1 MNLLVI
7 QNFIDGSFHHAVGGE
22 TLDDFNPAT
31 AQCIAT
37 IPRSNSADVEQAVI
51 ASHTAQSAWSALS
64 MDQRADWLDRIADAL
79 EQKTERIALLE
90 SMDTGKPIALAR
102 RVDAARSVSNF
113 RFFASFS
120 REQSEMTFQME
131 DAMNYVH
138 RSPVGTVGLITPW
151 NLPLYL
157 LTWKVAPALLMGNTI
172 IAKPSEIT
180 PLTAQ
185 LLSETL
191 LEIGFPKGVFNLVH
205 GLGPE
210 VGQAILE
217 HPDIKAISFTGG
229 TETGRIVARTA
240 APMFKKLSL
249 ELGGKNATIV
259 LKDADLDKAVDGAV
273 RAAFTNSGQVCLCGS
288 RVFIDESIE
297 EEFTPRFIEK
307 VNALQIGDPMDENT
321 NMGTV
326 ISPEHLLKVESYI
339 DLAIEEGGAILTGG
353 TREMTG
359 YNGPEGIGAYLR
371 PTVVGNLPHTSR
383 CATEEIF
390 GPMVT
395 LHSFSSE
402 EEALE
407 MVNSSEYGLAGSV
420 WTNDLERGRA
430 FSAQIDSGMVWVNT
444 WLHRD
449 LRTPFGGVKNSGVG
463 REGGQWSLDFF
474 SEMTNVCVKKHG
486 SN

>member
-1 MNLLVI
+1 MRGERGRGQKLPKSLAASVPFPSLLFLWVFKS
-7 QNFIDGSFHHAVGGE
+7 QSRPARTQCTPKL
-22 TLDDFNPAT
+22 TL
-31 AQCIAT
+31 
-37 IPRSNSADVEQAVI
+37 E
-51 ASHTAQSAWSALS
+51 
-64 MDQRADWLDRIADAL
+64 QRATWLDKIADAL
-79 EQKTERIALLE
+79 EQKSEQIANTESR
-90 SMDTGKPIALAR
+90 DTGKPIALAR
-102 RVDAARSVSNF
+102 RVDAARSVRNF
-113 RFFASFS
+113 RFFAEFG
-120 REQSEMTFQME
+120 RQQTQQTFQME
-131 DAMNYVH
+131 DALNVVH

-172 IAKPSEIT
+172 VAKPSEVT
-180 PLTAQ
+180 PLTAH
-185 LLSETL
+185 LLAETL
-191 LEIGFPKGVFNLVH
+191 LELELPKGVFNLVH

-217 HPDIKAISFTGG
+217 HPGIKAISFTGG

-249 ELGGKNATIV
+249 ELGGKNATV
-259 LKDADLDKAVDGAV
+259 VFADADMEKAVEGAV

-288 RVFIDESIE
+288 RIFIE
-297 EEFTPRFIEK
+297 EEIVEQFTRRFVEK
-307 VNALQIGDPMDENT
+307 VDAIRVGNPMDEET
-321 NMGTV
+321 EMGTV
-326 ISPEHLLKVESYI
+326 ISPEHLLKIESYI
-339 DLAIEEGGAILTGG
+339 DLAQKEGGVILTGG

-359 YNGPEGIGAYLR
+359 YNGPDGTGAFLR

-395 LHSFSSE
+395 LHTFSTE
-402 EEALE
+402 QDALE
-407 MVNSSEYGLAGSV
+407 MVNASEYGLAGSV
-420 WTNDLERGRA
+420 WTSDIERGQR
-430 FSAQIDSGMVWVNT
+430 FSTQIDSGIVWVNT

-474 SEMTNVCVKKHG
+474 SELTNICIKD
-486 SN
+486 SDEN

>member
-1 MNLLVI
+1 
-7 QNFIDGSFHHAVGGE
+7 
-22 TLDDFNPAT
+22 
-31 AQCIAT
+31 
-37 IPRSNSADVEQAVI
+37 
-51 ASHTAQSAWSALS
+51 
-64 MDQRADWLDRIADAL
+64 
-79 EQKTERIALLE
+79 
-90 SMDTGKPIALAR
+90 
-102 RVDAARSVSNF
+102 
-113 RFFASFS
+113 
-120 REQSEMTFQME
+120 
-131 DAMNYVH
+131 MNYVH

-288 RVFIDESIE
+288 RIFIDESIE

-430 FSAQIDSGMVWVNT
+430 FSTQIDSGIVWVNT